1 MLNALPQWQ
10 PAEGALS
17 RFVLGFW
24 QGGRAAEAGE
34 TFRILPDGSLDLVW
48 ELGPDRSRSIAFGT
62 STRPRDT
69 ALSEGAVYFGIRFR
83 PGAAH
88 RLLDHANPALWEHI
102 ADMFLDRG
110 DLSALTDGD
119 GPCLLRQDRDLAP
132 CLADSGDFERRADLV
147 ARHLGAIAADA
158 DGTDLTETAAR
169 LIVARGGQVKIGDLA
184 NKLGVTRRQLERQCR
199 RDLGISPKMLA
210 RILRFRRAASLIAR
224 GRVRSGADLAAAG
237 GYVDQAH
244 LIREFQEFAGTT
256 PRLFQA

>member
-10 PAEGALS
+10 PADGALS

-48 ELGPDRSRSIAFGT
+48 ELGPDRPRSIAFGT

-88 RLLDHANPALWEHI
+88 R
-102 ADMFLDRG
+102 FLDRG

-119 GPCLLRQDRDLAP
+119 APCLLRRDRDLAP
-132 CLADSGDFERRADLV
+132 RLADSGDFERRANLV

-169 LIVARGGQVKIGDLA
+169 LIVARGGQVKIGDLV
-184 NKLGVTRRQLERQCR
+184 NELGVTRRQLERQCR

>member
-10 PAEGALS
+10 PADGALS

-24 QGGRAAEAGE
+24 QGGRPAQAGE

-48 ELGPDRSRSIAFGT
+48 ALGPDALRSIAFGT

-69 ALSEGAVYFGIRFR
+69 ALTEGAVYFGIRFR

-88 RLLDHANPALWEHI
+88 R
-102 ADMFLDRG
+102 FLDRG
-110 DLSALTDGD
+110 DLSGLTDQD
-119 GPCLLRQDRDLAP
+119 APCLLRSDRDLAP
-132 CLADSGDFERRADLV
+132 RLVGIDDFEQRATLIAHHLGTLAARAD
-147 ARHLGAIAADA
+147 GA
-158 DGTDLTETAAR
+158 DLTETAAR
-169 LIVARGGQVKIGDLA
+169 LIASKGGQLKIGDLA
-184 NKLGVTRRQLERQCR
+184 DKLGVTRRQLERQCR
-199 RDLGISPKMLA
+199 RDLGVSPKMLA
-210 RILRFRRAASLIAR
+210 RILRFRRAAALIAQ

>member
-10 PAEGALS
+10 PADGALS

-24 QGGRAAEAGE
+24 QGGRAAKPGE

-88 RLLDHANPALWEHI
+88 R
-102 ADMFLDRG
+102 FLDRG

-119 GPCLLRQDRDLAP
+119 GPCLPRQDRDLAP
-132 CLADSGDFERRADLV
+132 CLADSGDFERRANLV

-169 LIVARGGQVKIGDLA
+169 LIVARGGQVKIGDLV
-184 NKLGVTRRQLERQCR
+184 NELGVTRRQLERQCR
-199 RDLGISPKMLA
+199 RDLGVSPKMLA

>member
-10 PAEGALS
+10 PADGALG

-24 QGGRAAEAGE
+24 QGGRAAAAGE

-48 ELGPDRSRSIAFGT
+48 EIGPRAAQSIAFGT
-62 STRPRDT
+62 STRPRDA

-88 RLLDHANPALWEHI
+88 R
-102 ADMFLDRG
+102 FLDRG

-119 GPCLLRQDRDLAP
+119 APWLLRRDRDLAP
-132 CLADSGDFERRADLV
+132 RLADSDDFEGRATIM
-147 ARHLGAIAADA
+147 ARHLTTLAAEADDA
-158 DGTDLTETAAR
+158 DLTESAAR
-169 LIVARGGQVKIGDLA
+169 LIAARGGQLKIGELA
-184 NKLGVTRRQLERQCR
+184 GRLGVTRRQLERQCR
-199 RDLGISPKMLA
+199 RDLGVSPKMLA
-210 RILRFRRAASLIAR
+210 RILRFRRAAALIAR

-256 PRLFQA
+256 PRLFRA

>member
-10 PAEGALS
+10 PAEGPLS

-48 ELGPDRSRSIAFGT
+48 EIGPCSAQSIAFGT
-62 STRPRDT
+62 STRPRAT
-69 ALSEGAVYFGIRFR
+69 ALTEGAVYFGIRFR

-88 RLLDHANPALWEHI
+88 R
-102 ADMFLDRG
+102 FLDRG
-110 DLSALTDGD
+110 DLSGLTDGD
-119 GPCLLRQDRDLAP
+119 VSCLLRQDHDLAP
-132 CLADSGDFERRADLV
+132 RLADTDAFELRADLV

-158 DGTDLTETAAR
+158 DGADLTETAAR
-169 LIVARGGQVKIGDLA
+169 LIAARGGQLRIGDLA
-184 NKLGVTRRQLERQCR
+184 DTLGVTRRQLERQCR

-210 RILRFRRAASLIAR
+210 RILRFRRAASLIAQ

-244 LIREFQEFAGTT
+244 LIRAFQEFAGTT

>member
-88 RLLDHANPALWEHI
+88 R
-102 ADMFLDRG
+102 FLDRG

-132 CLADSGDFERRADLV
+132 CLADSGDFERRANLV

-224 GRVRSGADLAAAG
+224 GQVRSGADLAAAG

>member
-10 PAEGALS
+10 PVDGALS

-48 ELGPDRSRSIAFGT
+48 ALGTDTPHSIAFGT
-62 STRPRDT
+62 TTRPREA
-69 ALSEGAVYFGIRFR
+69 ALTEGTVYFGIRFR

-88 RLLDHANPALWEHI
+88 R
-102 ADMFLDRG
+102 FLDRG
-110 DLSALTDGD
+110 DLSRLTDHD
-119 GPCLLRQDRDLAP
+119 TPCLMRSDRDLAP
-132 CLADSGDFERRADLV
+132 RLADSGDFERRADLM
-147 ARHLGAIAADA
+147 ARHLSTLAADV
-158 DGTDLTETAAR
+158 DDTDLAEAAAR
-169 LIVARGGQVKIGDLA
+169 LIAARGGQLRIGEMA
-184 NKLGVTRRQLERQCR
+184 AQLGVTRRQLERKCR
-199 RDLGISPKMLA
+199 RDLGVSPKMLA
-210 RILRFRRAASLIAR
+210 RILRFRRAAGLIAS
-224 GRVRSGADLAAAG
+224 GQVRSGADLAVAG

>member
-10 PAEGALS
+10 PVDGALS

-48 ELGPDRSRSIAFGT
+48 ELGPDRPRLIAFGT
-62 STRPRDT
+62 STRPRDA
-69 ALSEGAVYFGIRFR
+69 ALTEGAVYFGIRFR

-88 RLLDHANPALWEHI
+88 R
-102 ADMFLDRG
+102 FLDRG
-110 DLSALTDGD
+110 DLSALTDYD
-119 GPCLLRQDRDLAP
+119 APCLLRRDHDSAARLTDIGAFEQRATLIADHLSALAAM
-132 CLADSGDFERRADLV
+132 ADGADLS
-147 ARHLGAIAADA
+147 
-158 DGTDLTETAAR
+158 ETAAR
-169 LIVARGGQVKIGDLA
+169 MIAARGGQLKIGELA
-184 NKLGVTRRQLERQCR
+184 DQLGVTRRQLERQCR
-199 RDLGISPKMLA
+199 RDLGVSPKMLA

-224 GRVRSGADLAAAG
+224 GQVRSGADLAAAG

-256 PRLFQA
+256 PKLFRM